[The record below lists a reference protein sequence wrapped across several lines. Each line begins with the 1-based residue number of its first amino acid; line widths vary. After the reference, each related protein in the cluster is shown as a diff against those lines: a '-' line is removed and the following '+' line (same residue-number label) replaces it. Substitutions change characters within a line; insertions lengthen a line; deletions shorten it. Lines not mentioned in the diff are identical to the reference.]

1 MPKHDYD
8 FFVIG
13 AGSGGVR
20 AARVAASLGKRVGVA
35 EDRYLGG
42 TCVNVGCIPKKLLV
56 YASHF
61 ADDFEDAERGYGW
74 TLGPRS
80 FDWPGFIARKD
91 AEIERLNGIYGRL
104 LSDAG
109 AEQIWGRATVAGPHE
124 VRIGDR
130 SLSAEHI
137 LVATGGWPAV
147 PDLPGRELAITSN
160 EIFHLEKCPRRILIV
175 GGGYIGVEFAGIM
188 HGLGVEVTQLYRGP
202 LFLRGFDDDVRTVLA
217 EEIRKKGVDLRF
229 DVNVSALER
238 AADGLLRATLTDGAV
253 VEADQVLFATG
264 RSPNSTGLGLEE
276 AGVELDAK
284 GAIVVDAYSRS
295 SVPSIHAVGDVTDRI
310 ALTPVAIHE
319 AMCLV
324 KTLFGGEPTAP
335 DHEQVPA
342 AVFSQPPVGSVGL
355 TEARAREL
363 HEQLDVY
370 RSRFRPLKHTL
381 TGSEETAMMKIIVDR
396 PSDRVLGV
404 HVVGADAAEIVQG
417 FAVALKCGATKAQFD
432 ATIAIHPTS
441 AEELVT
447 MRDPV
452 ADD

>member
-1 MPKHDYD
+1 
-8 FFVIG
+8 
-13 AGSGGVR
+13 
-20 AARVAASLGKRVGVA
+20 
-35 EDRYLGG
+35 
-42 TCVNVGCIPKKLLV
+42 
-56 YASHF
+56 
-61 ADDFEDAERGYGW
+61 
-74 TLGPRS
+74 
-80 FDWPGFIARKD
+80 
-91 AEIERLNGIYGRL
+91 
-104 LSDAG
+104 
-109 AEQIWGRATVAGPHE
+109 
-124 VRIGDR
+124 
-130 SLSAEHI
+130 
-137 LVATGGWPAV
+137 
-147 PDLPGRELAITSN
+147 
-160 EIFHLEKCPRRILIV
+160 
-175 GGGYIGVEFAGIM
+175 
-188 HGLGVEVTQLYRGP
+188 
-202 LFLRGFDDDVRTVLA
+202 
-217 EEIRKKGVDLRF
+217 
-229 DVNVSALER
+229 
-238 AADGLLRATLTDGAV
+238 V

-264 RSPNSTGLGLEE
+264 RSPNSAGLGLEE

-284 GAIVVDAYSRS
+284 GAIVVDAYSCS

-363 HEQLDVY
+363 HEHLDVY

-404 HVVGADAAEIVQG
+404 HVVGVDAAEIVQG